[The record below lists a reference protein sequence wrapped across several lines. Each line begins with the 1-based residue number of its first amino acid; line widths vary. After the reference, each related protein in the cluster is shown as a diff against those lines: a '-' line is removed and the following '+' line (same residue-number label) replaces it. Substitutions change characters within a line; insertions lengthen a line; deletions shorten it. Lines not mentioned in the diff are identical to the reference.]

1 MITKVYYIE
10 NTEALDNRLSV
21 LRDNIPCFIKREFI
35 EMNYSVISILARA
48 EDIPWVERILA
59 SLV

>member
-10 NTEALDNRLSV
+10 NTNALDNTLSV
-21 LRDNIPCFIKREFI
+21 LRDSIPCFIKREFI

-48 EDIPWVERILA
+48 EDIISVERALA
-59 SLV
+59 PLV

>member
-10 NTEALDNRLSV
+10 NTNTLDKVLSA
-21 LRDNIPCFIKREFI
+21 LRDSIPCFIKREFI

-48 EDIPWVERILA
+48 EDILSVERALA
-59 SLV
+59 PLV